1 MVYFKTTLV
10 AVIATA
16 SAGGYAAPHVSRDT
30 ARLDKPVLQ
39 PALPDLSAGFI
50 AKLNSGSLNKIELW
64 NNGTTNEDCKK
75 WMTDLSSV
83 DLKNNVEMYNVAFFD
98 VSLLLRVS

>member
-1 MVYFKTTLV
+1 MVHLKTIFV
-10 AVIATA
+10 ALIATA
-16 SAGGYAAPHVSRDT
+16 SAGDHAAPYLSRDA

-50 AKLNSGSLNKIELW
+50 ANLDSGSLNKIELW

-75 WMTDLSSV
+75 WMTDFGGA
-83 DLKNNVEMYNVAFFD
+83 DLKNDVEMYNVAFFD
-98 VSLLLRVS
+98 VSLV